1 MFLLPSSPPGRSP
14 LAGSSARLSLLAWL
28 MAALFLSSAVVHAQV
43 AGAMDVWPA
52 NAKVEVGTS
61 QQFGAYVPISPNTIV
76 WEVNGIVGGNAAFG
90 TITPAGVYQAPA
102 TAPTPQV
109 VTVTAR
115 STAYPTSFASTPLS
129 IIRKYPWL
137 WSGRPSSVP
146 VGNYQIA
153 FNGANLTPDSV
164 LLANGQPIQTIYSS
178 PTRLTG
184 KGTAAAAGKIQFAV
198 ALPGPGAVTG
208 NVVNVTVTGAAVA
221 VAVTPATAGIPEGG
235 TLALSATVT
244 GSANTAVT
252 WSVNGVA
259 GGSAAAGF
267 ITAGGVYTAPV
278 PAPSPQTVTIR
289 ATSVASPAAYGQSVV
304 TVAKPAPPVTVAVTP
319 ATATVQAGTSKA
331 FTATVTGSA
340 NTAVT
345 WSVNGVAGGSAA
357 VGTITSAGVYTAPAA
372 VPNPSTVTV
381 RATSVVNALS
391 FAQSTVTV
399 TPPPP
404 PVTVAV
410 APGAVGVITGA
421 SQTFT
426 ATVTGSANTAVTW
439 SVNGVAGG
447 SAAVGLITSAGVY
460 TAPAAVPNPAT
471 VTVRATSVAA
481 PSSFAQSTATI
492 SAPPVPVAWLDGARF
507 LEQSS
512 FGPKPSTLQAVQTY
526 GIEAYLD
533 QQLAMPVVPIPAGA
547 QASMTA
553 LRQWQLHHY
562 TAASDQLRQRV
573 AYALGQIVVTSGSKL
588 VNANEIVP
596 WLQLLDQH
604 AFGNYRDLL
613 RDLTRSPSM
622 GKYLDLANSNKPGAG
637 AGANE
642 NYPRELMQLFTIGLW
657 ELNQDGS
664 QKLDVGGAPI
674 PTYNQTT
681 VAQLALALT
690 GWTYA
695 TAPGNTPQNNNWE
708 YFGAPME
715 SRQGNH
721 DLSAKSFLGWTL
733 PANQTVEQDLDG
745 VLDCLMQHP
754 NIAPFI
760 ATRLIRSLVTSNPS
774 GPYVSRVAAK
784 FVDNGAGVRGD
795 LKAVLKAI
803 LLDPEARQDVAT
815 ATHGRLK
822 DPILHM
828 TGLLR
833 ALNGQF
839 NAGQQLTYLFD
850 NLGQSVLNPPSVFN
864 WYSPLYRVPKSALF
878 GPEFQIHSPT
888 ESTLRGNFVYYIVSG
903 QGGGDV
909 TIDLSPFQPYGN
921 DMPGLVEAVNQR
933 LLHGRMS
940 PAMKQVLITAA
951 TPGYDAK
958 TRIETV
964 LYLTAISGQY
974 CVQH

>member
-1 MFLLPSSPPGRSP
+1 MFLLPCSPQGRSR
-14 LAGSSARLSLLAWL
+14 LAGSSTRLSLFAWL
-28 MAALFLSSAVVHAQV
+28 MAALFLSSAVVRAQV

-52 NAKVEVGTS
+52 NAKVEIGTS
-61 QQFGAYVPISPNTIV
+61 QQFGAYVPIAPNTIV
-76 WEVNGIVGGNAAFG
+76 WEVNGIVGGNAALG

-109 VTVTAR
+109 ITVTAR
-115 STAYPTSFASTPLS
+115 STAYPTSFASTPVS

-153 FNGANLTPDSV
+153 FNGANLTPDAV

-178 PTRLTG
+178 STRLTG
-184 KGTAAAAGKIQFAV
+184 KGTAAAAGTLQFAV
-198 ALPGPGAVTG
+198 RLPGPGAVTG

-221 VAVTPATAGIPEGG
+221 VAVTPATATVPEGG
-235 TLALSATVT
+235 SVALAASVT
-244 GSANTAVT
+244 GTANTAVT
-252 WSVNGVA
+252 WVVNGIA
-259 GGSAAAGF
+259 GGSAAVGS
-267 ITAGGVYTAPV
+267 ITPGGVYTAPV

-289 ATSVASPAAYGQSVV
+289 ATSVASPSVYGQSLV

-319 ATATVQAGTSKA
+319 ATASVQAGTSMA
-331 FTATVTGSA
+331 FTALVTGSA

-345 WSVNGVAGGSAA
+345 WSVNGVAGGSVA

-372 VPNPSTVTV
+372 VPS
-381 RATSVVNALS
+381 
-391 FAQSTVTV
+391 
-399 TPPPP
+399 
-404 PVTVAV
+404 
-410 APGAVGVITGA
+410 
-421 SQTFT
+421 
-426 ATVTGSANTAVTW
+426 
-439 SVNGVAGG
+439 
-447 SAAVGLITSAGVY
+447 
-460 TAPAAVPNPAT
+460 PAT

-481 PSSFAQSTATI
+481 PSSFAQTTVTI

-512 FGPKPSTLQAVQTY
+512 FGPKPSTLLAVQTY

-533 QQLAMPVVPIPAGA
+533 QQLALPVVPIPAGA

-573 AYALGQIVVTSGSKL
+573 AYALSQILVTSGSKL

-596 WLQLLDQH
+596 WLQVLDQH

-622 GKYLDLANSNKPGAG
+622 GKYLDLANSNKPGGG

-674 PTYNQTT
+674 PTYNQAT
-681 VAQLALALT
+681 VAQVALALT

-721 DLSAKSFLGWTL
+721 DVSAKSFLGRTL
-733 PANQTVEQDLDG
+733 PANQTVEQDLEG

-754 NIAPFI
+754 SIAPFI

-803 LLDPEARQDVAT
+803 LLDPEARQDVASP
-815 ATHGRLK
+815 THGRLK

-828 TGLLR
+828 TGLVR

-864 WYSPLYRVPKSALF
+864 WFSPLYRVPKSALF

-888 ESTLRGNFVYYIVSG
+888 EATLRGNFVYYIVSG
-903 QGGGDV
+903 QGGGDI

-933 LLHGRMS
+933 LLHGRMT

>member
-1 MFLLPSSPPGRSP
+1 
-14 LAGSSARLSLLAWL
+14 
-28 MAALFLSSAVVHAQV
+28 
-43 AGAMDVWPA
+43 MDVWPA

-76 WEVNGIVGGNAAFG
+76 WEVNGIVGGNATLG

-109 VTVTAR
+109 IIVTAR
-115 STAYPTSFASTPLS
+115 STAYPTSFASTPVS

-146 VGNYQIA
+146 VGNYQIV
-153 FNGANLTPDSV
+153 FNGANLTPDAV

-178 PTRLTG
+178 STRLTG
-184 KGTAAAAGKIQFAV
+184 KGTATAAGTLQFAV
-198 ALPGPGAVTG
+198 RLPGPGAVTG
-208 NVVNVTVTGAAVA
+208 NVVNVAVTGAAVT
-221 VAVTPATAGIPEGG
+221 VAVTPST
-235 TLALSATVT
+235 ATVPAGGSVALAASVT
-244 GSANTAVT
+244 GTANTAVT
-252 WSVNGVA
+252 WTVNGVA
-259 GGSAAAGF
+259 GGSVAAGF

-278 PAPSPQTVTIR
+278 PAPSPQIVTI
-289 ATSVASPAAYGQSVV
+289 
-304 TVAKPAPPVTVAVTP
+304 
-319 ATATVQAGTSKA
+319 
-331 FTATVTGSA
+331 
-340 NTAVT
+340 
-345 WSVNGVAGGSAA
+345 
-357 VGTITSAGVYTAPAA
+357 
-372 VPNPSTVTV
+372 
-381 RATSVVNALS
+381 
-391 FAQSTVTV
+391 
-399 TPPPP
+399 
-404 PVTVAV
+404 
-410 APGAVGVITGA
+410 
-421 SQTFT
+421 
-426 ATVTGSANTAVTW
+426 
-439 SVNGVAGG
+439 
-447 SAAVGLITSAGVY
+447 
-460 TAPAAVPNPAT
+460 
-471 VTVRATSVAA
+471 RATSVAA
-481 PSSFAQSTATI
+481 PSSFAQTTVTI
-492 SAPPVPVAWLDGARF
+492 SAPPVPIAWLDGARF

-512 FGPKPSTLQAVQTY
+512 FGPKPSTLLAVQAS

-533 QQLAMPVVPIPAGA
+533 QQLAMPIVPIPADA
-547 QASMTA
+547 QVSMTA

-573 AYALGQIVVTSGSKL
+573 AYALSQILVTSGSKL

-613 RDLTRSPSM
+613 RGLTRSPSM

-657 ELNQDGS
+657 ELNPDGS

-674 PTYNQTT
+674 PTYNQAT
-681 VAQLALALT
+681 VAQVALALT

-721 DLSAKSFLGWTL
+721 DRSAKSFLGRTL
-733 PANQTVEQDLDG
+733 PANQTVEQDLEG
-745 VLDCLMQHP
+745 VLDCLMEHP

-795 LKAVLKAI
+795 LKVVLKAI

-815 ATHGRLK
+815 PTHGRLK

-828 TGLLR
+828 TGLVR

-839 NAGQQLTYLFD
+839 NPGQQVTYLFD
-850 NLGQSVLNPPSVFN
+850 NLGQSVMNPPSVFN
-864 WYSPLYRVPKSALF
+864 WFSPLYRVPKSALF

-888 ESTLRGNFVYYIVSG
+888 EATLRGNFVYYIVSG

-909 TIDLSPFQPYGN
+909 TIDLSPFQPHGN

-933 LLHGRMS
+933 LLHGRMT